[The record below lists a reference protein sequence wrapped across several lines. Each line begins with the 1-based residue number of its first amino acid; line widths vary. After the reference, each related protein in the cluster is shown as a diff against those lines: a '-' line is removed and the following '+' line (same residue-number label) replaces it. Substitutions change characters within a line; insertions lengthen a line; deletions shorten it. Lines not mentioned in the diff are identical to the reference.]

1 MWRWYLLQGGPGS
14 LGSVQQ
20 TEYGSR
26 QGEWELRKCQ
36 TVSQCQCDGETKSEV
51 RIWPGAR
58 SGGHRAQV
66 EALGLL
72 NHTLTSFRCTQFIL
86 FIQLKV
92 IPDDAR
98 SRQTAKMASITS
110 YWANLSKSNQ
120 RRPSYKINKDGIMG
134 EIGHWALPILLR
146 FKRKSWLLLFLW
158 RTFCFGHICSHFHSH
173 SHLHWMGKN
182 FIS

>member
-1 MWRWYLLQGGPGS
+1 MEKPNLKSGYDPVPDQEPTGPR
-14 LGSVQQ
+14 
-20 TEYGSR
+20 Y
-26 QGEWELRKCQ
+26 
-36 TVSQCQCDGETKSEV
+36 
-51 RIWPGAR
+51 
-58 SGGHRAQV
+58 

-86 FIQLKV
+86 FIELTEQGERAKNKV

-98 SRQTAKMASITS
+98 SQQTAKMASITS

-146 FKRKSWLLLFLW
+146 FKRKSWLLLF
-158 RTFCFGHICSHFHSH
+158 F
-173 SHLHWMGKN
+173 
-182 FIS
+182 